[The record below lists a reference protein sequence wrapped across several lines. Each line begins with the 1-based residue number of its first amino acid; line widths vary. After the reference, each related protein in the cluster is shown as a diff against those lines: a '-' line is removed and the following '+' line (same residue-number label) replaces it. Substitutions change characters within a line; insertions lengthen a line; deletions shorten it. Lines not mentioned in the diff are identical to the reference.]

1 MKIDNIDKLYPIQFI
16 SILIIVSIIVETI
29 VYFRMI
35 KPTKKVLAFA
45 MILFGNIICFLLPK
59 SLALSRSNWPF
70 LPSAKD
76 IWNFFGFGISLG
88 YVLLTLVVYIPILIR
103 YFPSKVDN
111 KTKVFVL
118 TKVITTIILMIIE
131 RVVCFNP
138 LILLP

>member
-1 MKIDNIDKLYPIQFI
+1 MKLDNIDKLYPIQFI
-16 SILIIVSIIVETI
+16 SILIIVSIIVET
-29 VYFRMI
+29 VVFFRMI
-35 KPTKKVLAFA
+35 KPTKKVSAFI

-70 LPSAKD
+70 LPSTQD

-88 YVLLTLVVYIPILIR
+88 YVLLTLVVYIPILNR

-111 KTKVFVL
+111 KAKVIAL
-118 TKVITTIILMIIE
+118 TKVIITIILMIIE
-131 RVVCFNP
+131 RVICFNP